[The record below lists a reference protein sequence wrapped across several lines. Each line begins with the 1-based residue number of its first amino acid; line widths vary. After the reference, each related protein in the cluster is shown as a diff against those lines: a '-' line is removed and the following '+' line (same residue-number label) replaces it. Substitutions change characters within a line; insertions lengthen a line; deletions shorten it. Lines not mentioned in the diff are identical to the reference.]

1 MDYSLLIG
9 VKRERFRVL
18 KNSSS
23 SPTSANSGGG
33 GGVGRQSTTVR
44 MSTLEDVNPS
54 LSPSEQFLPVVI
66 SSVPPKP
73 PQPSVVDGGHSPDGE
88 EDNNGEDGG
97 ELPWRL
103 HSTDGNG
110 DPLMRDSDGGM
121 RAKFV
126 EG

>member
-1 MDYSLLIG
+1 

-23 SPTSANSGGG
+23 SPTSANNTS

-73 PQPSVVDGGHSPDGE
+73 PRPSMIDGGHSSPDGE
-88 EDNNGEDGG
+88 EENGEDGG

>member
-23 SPTSANSGGG
+23 SPTSVNSGA
-33 GGVGRQSTTVR
+33 GRQSTTVR
-44 MSTLEDVNPS
+44 MSTLEEVSPTT
-54 LSPSEQFLPVVI
+54 SPSEQFLPVVI

-73 PQPSVVDGGHSPDGE
+73 PQPSIIDGGQSPDGE
-88 EDNNGEDGG
+88 EDAEDG